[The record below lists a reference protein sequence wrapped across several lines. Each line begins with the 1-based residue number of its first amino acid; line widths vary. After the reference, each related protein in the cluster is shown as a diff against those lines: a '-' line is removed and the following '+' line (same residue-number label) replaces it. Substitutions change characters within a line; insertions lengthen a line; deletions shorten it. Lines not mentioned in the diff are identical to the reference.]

1 VAIER
6 WTDERLD
13 QLVTLVA
20 ANSQQITQLGE
31 RLDQVGERLDQ
42 VGERLDQVGERLD
55 QVGVQMGNLQA
66 MVADL
71 REGQALLTQSFA
83 QQQEAMVEFR
93 QGTRSALDRID
104 RTLDY
109 LRRERE

>member
-1 VAIER
+1 MAIER

-20 ANSQQITQLGE
+20 ANSQQITQL
-31 RLDQVGERLDQ
+31 GERLDQ